1 MLIYLEKIN
10 YMRKFHIIGGMP
22 RAGTTLAAQLL
33 SMNESFHVTPTSA
46 ILDTLKVMR
55 SNFSHDPTW
64 KGQDRLQLME
74 NFRQG
79 MNGFLEGFFH
89 DKDVVFDKCRG
100 WSNNLSLLDTIRGNT
115 DTKIIWFYRNP
126 IEVIGSIE
134 AQYQKTI
141 LLENPDEQGAPGAF
155 ATLDRRIGTF
165 MNDGGIVSFPI
176 EVLRDAIEMGYRD
189 RILIVKYFD
198 LTNNTQEVLN
208 QIHDFIGEPRRSYD
222 YTRLKQ
228 ATHEYDGFYNYK
240 FPHTIKEG
248 SIKFKPSDVE
258 FPTKYQNVINNK
270 FAGLNQFVFE
280 NNPSALLGLTEEEYR
295 EQQITLNLKK

>member
-1 MLIYLEKIN
+1 
-10 YMRKFHIIGGMP
+10 MRKLHIIGGMP

-33 SMNESFHVTPTSA
+33 SMNENFHVTPTSA

-55 SNFSHDPTW
+55 SNFSQDPTW
-64 KGQDRLQLME
+64 RAQDRLKLMD

-100 WSNNLSLLDTIRGNT
+100 WSNHLSLLDEIRQNN

-126 IEVIGSIE
+126 VEVIGSIE

-141 LLENPDEQGAPGAF
+141 LLENTDEQGAPGAF
-155 ATLDRRIGTF
+155 ATLDRRVGTF
-165 MNDGGIVSFPI
+165 MNDGGIVAYPVEI
-176 EVLRDAIEMGYRD
+176 LRDAIEMGYRD

-208 QIHDFIGEPRRSYD
+208 QIHDFIGEPRKSYD

-295 EQQITLNLKK
+295 EQQIYLKLK

>member
-1 MLIYLEKIN
+1 
-10 YMRKFHIIGGMP
+10 MRKFNIIGGMP

-33 SMNESFHVTPTSA
+33 SMNENFHVTPTSA

-55 SNFSHDPTW
+55 SNFSQDPTW
-64 KGQDRLQLME
+64 RGQDRLKLMG
-74 NFRQG
+74 NFRAG

-89 DKDVVFDKCRG
+89 DKEVVFDKCRG
-100 WSNNLSLLDTIRGNT
+100 WSNHLSLIDEIRQNK

-126 IEVIGSIE
+126 VEIIGSIE

-141 LLENPDEQGAPGAF
+141 LLENPDEASAPGAF

-165 MNDGGIVSFPI
+165 MNDGGIVSYPVEI
-176 EVLRDAIEMGYRD
+176 LRDAIEMGYQD

-198 LTNNTQEVLN
+198 LTNNTQAVLDT
-208 QIHDFIGEPRRSYD
+208 IHEFIGEPKKSYD
-222 YTRLKQ
+222 LTRLKQ
-228 ATHEYDGFYNYK
+228 ATFEYDGLYNYK

-248 SIKFKPSDVE
+248 SVKFKPADVE
-258 FPTKYQNVINNK
+258 FPTKYVNVINNK
-270 FAGLNQFVFE
+270 YAGLNKFVFE
-280 NNPSALLGLTEEEYR
+280 GDPSMLLGLSEEEYK

>member
-1 MLIYLEKIN
+1 
-10 YMRKFHIIGGMP
+10 MRKFHILGGMP

-33 SMNESFHVTPTSA
+33 SMNEGFHVTPTSA
-46 ILDTLKVMR
+46 VLDTLKVMR
-55 SNFSHDPTW
+55 SNFSNDPTW
-64 KGQDRLQLME
+64 KAQDRLKLMD
-74 NFRQG
+74 NFQQG

-100 WSNNLSLLDTIRGNT
+100 WSNHLSMIDAIRGNK
-115 DTKIIWFYRNP
+115 DTKVLFFYRNP
-126 IEVIGSIE
+126 VEIIGSIE

-141 LLENPDEQGAPGAF
+141 LLENPDEQAAPGAF

-165 MNDGGIVSFPI
+165 MNDGGIVSYPV
-176 EVLRDAIEMGYRD
+176 ETLRDALEMGYRD

-208 QIHDFIGEPRRSYD
+208 QIHDFIGEPRKSYD

-228 ATHEYDGFYNYK
+228 ATFEFDGFYNYK

-248 SIKFKPSDVE
+248 SVKFKPSDVE
-258 FPTKYQNVINNK
+258 FPTKYQNIINNK
-270 FAGLNQFVFE
+270 FAGLNKFVFE
-280 NNPSALLGLTEEEYR
+280 GDPSAFLGLTEEEYK
-295 EQQITLNLKK
+295 EQQITLKLKK

>member
-1 MLIYLEKIN
+1 
-10 YMRKFHIIGGMP
+10 MRKFHIIGGMP

-33 SMNESFHVTPTSA
+33 SMNENFHVTPTSA

-64 KGQDRLQLME
+64 KGQDRLKIMN

-79 MNGFLEGFFH
+79 MNGFLEGFFQ

-100 WSNNLSLLDTIRGNT
+100 WSNHLSLLDEIRQNN

-134 AQYQKTI
+134 SQYQKTI
-141 LLENPDEQGAPGAF
+141 LLENPDEAGAPGAF

-165 MNDGGIVSFPI
+165 MNDGGIVSFPV
-176 EVLRDAIEMGYRD
+176 EVLRDAIEMGYQD

-198 LTNNTQEVLN
+198 LTNNTQAVLDT
-208 QIHDFIGEPRRSYD
+208 IHEFIGEPKKSYD
-222 YTRLKQ
+222 LTRLKQ
-228 ATHEYDGFYNYK
+228 ATFEYDGLYNYK

-248 SIKFKPSDVE
+248 SVKFKPADVE
-258 FPTKYQNVINNK
+258 FPTKYVNVINNK
-270 FAGLNQFVFE
+270 YAGLNKFVFE
-280 NNPSALLGLTEEEYR
+280 GDPSMLLGLSEEEYK